1 MYTRSVLRGRLR
13 PIDCERGGAG
23 RVLCGSLGGL
33 LLSRPSLSWLRG
45 VAELRVLKDGADPV
59 GPLGEATH
67 MADRCA
73 LQLLLAPRRRPAWD
87 RLLEVGVQPLV
98 RVQVGAIRRQVVHL
112 DPGAVLGE
120 PVLNQ
125 TGAVHP
131 QPVENEEDLAAGLPD
146 QALEEAD
153 QGRSL
158 DRTVDDHPAQL
169 AFVGHRRD
177 QAQAGSLVT
186 DPTQRCP
193 ATRRVAAAAH
203 VVRAQSGLVAPEDD
217 GTGLPGPR

>member
-1 MYTRSVLRGRLR
+1 M
-13 PIDCERGGAG
+13 
-23 RVLCGSLGGL
+23 
-33 LLSRPSLSWLRG
+33 
-45 VAELRVLKDGADPV
+45 
-59 GPLGEATH
+59 
-67 MADRCA
+67 
-73 LQLLLAPRRRPAWD
+73 
-87 RLLEVGVQPLV
+87 
-98 RVQVGAIRRQVVHL
+98 HL

-131 QPVENEEDLAAGLPD
+131 QPVEDEENLAAGLPD

-177 QAQAGSLVT
+177 QAQAGPLVT
-186 DPTQRCP
+186 YPNQRGP
-193 ATRRVAAAAH
+193 ATGGVAAAAH
-203 VVRAQSGLVAPEDD
+203 VSERNPVSSPQKMMPRACLARA
-217 GTGLPGPR
+217 T